1 MAGEILVEEGIV
13 VSVAEGTAHV
23 AVTQSESCEDC
34 SAKIICKP
42 KSENEKIIKVEDPL
56 GVKPGDKV
64 RIEVEGG
71 ALLSASFFLYGVPL
85 ILFLVGI
92 FSGMSIF
99 SNYAAKELYSFL
111 FGIGLITVY
120 YIINF
125 LKKTS
130 SKPKLPKIVSVN
142 RNI

>member
-42 KSENEKIIKVEDPL
+42 KSENENIIKVEDPL

-64 RIEVEGG
+64 RIEVEGS

-85 ILFLVGI
+85 ILLLVGI

-111 FGIGLITVY
+111 FGISLMAIY
-120 YIINF
+120 YVLNF
-125 LKKTS
+125 LNKTS
-130 SKPKLPKIVSVN
+130 AKPTLPKIVSVN
-142 RNI
+142 RNN